1 MPQPPDLAQIKD
13 WEMKKL
19 LHFAFPDQELE
30 VEWRFI
36 FCERFPGWRAL
47 GPHRAG
53 EFRESEKRF
62 CPAAC
67 PEISHHGMFPPKSA
81 DKRSTMQNLHCRMQI
96 PRTTMS
102 DATYLRVNLA
112 AS

>member
-36 FCERFPGWRAL
+36 FCERFPGLESPWSTPA
-47 GPHRAG
+47 HHAG
-53 EFRESEKRF
+53 EFSQSEKDF
-62 CPAAC
+62 AQLLGQKYYFAQLLGQKYC
-67 PEISHHGMFPPKSA
+67 ISLIFLDSALLLKNGMFP
-81 DKRSTMQNLHCRMQI
+81 
-96 PRTTMS
+96 
-102 DATYLRVNLA
+102 
-112 AS
+112 